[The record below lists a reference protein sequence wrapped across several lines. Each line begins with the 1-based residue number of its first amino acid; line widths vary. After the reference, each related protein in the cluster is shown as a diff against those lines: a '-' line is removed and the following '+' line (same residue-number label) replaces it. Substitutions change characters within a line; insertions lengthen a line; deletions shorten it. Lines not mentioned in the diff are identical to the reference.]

1 MTYTALE
8 LLFDKRLV
16 ERADPDSG
24 ELRQVEAGYILPG
37 ATIELDDARAELL
50 LAVGAVAL
58 APAAEPPAVEPEP
71 EPEPDPEP

>member
-8 LLFDKRLV
+8 LLYDKRLV

-37 ATIELDDARAELL
+37 TEIELESTHAELL

-58 APAAEPPAVEPEP
+58 APAPDPPPAEPEP
-71 EPEPDPEP
+71 ESDPEP